1 MEFYAVNRRMEN
13 AKQTNPWDVSFLLD
27 RTCVT
32 SSLRCT

>member
-1 MEFYAVNRRMEN
+1 MELYAVNRRIEN

-32 SSLRCT
+32 GTLR

>member
-1 MEFYAVNRRMEN
+1 MEFDAIDRRIEI

-32 SSLRCT
+32 SSLRCA